1 MPLIGG
7 CGGLV
12 GVYGTFGSV
21 QAVVDAANLG
31 WPGIGDV
38 AGLGTPASP
47 YVASTGEDQYVQT
60 AYSQI
65 GDRFW
70 WLSFWTV
77 SWPASGDTF
86 YNAGYQGGRVA
97 AQTIDAT
104 LGTFIPRF
112 VVLDPEGYNSGATS
126 ASEWADFINGFADG
140 VHSVDGA
147 LPVAFYSNQSDYT
160 TYDLASIPISAL
172 IAVTPILDNS
182 PFVSGGNVVGYITYY
197 ADCPAGSYVSQVES
211 WGARWNTVQFSD
223 SGVDCGPS

>member
-1 MPLIGG
+1 MSLIGG

-21 QAVVDAANLG
+21 QAVVDAVNLG
-31 WPGIGDV
+31 WPGVGDIG
-38 AGLGTPASP
+38 GLGIPNTP
-47 YVASTGEDQYVQT
+47 YVTSQGEDQHVQD
-60 AYSQI
+60 AYTQI

-77 SWPASGDTF
+77 SWPVSGDTF

-112 VVLDPEGYNSGATS
+112 VVLDPEGYNNRATN
-126 ASEWADFINGFADG
+126 ASQWADFINGFADG

-160 TYDLASIPISAL
+160 TYDLASINISAL
-172 IAVTPILDNS
+172 IAVSPIRNNS
-182 PFVSGGNVVGYITYY
+182 PFVSGGNIVGYIAYT
-197 ADCPAGSYVSQVES
+197 ASCPVAPDVSQVES
-211 WGARWNTVQFSD
+211 WGARWNTVQFQD
-223 SGVDCGPS
+223 NGADCGPS